1 MLYDLRSRQCAIKDD
16 SVFGSQGGA
25 VSAMSIGKNAFTI
38 TVGTL
43 GGYLATY
50 DIRYGVVSS
59 LYMHHLN
66 WPVLALATYR
76 KKQEGSQS
84 LSSLVSTG
92 GPQHELS

>member
-1 MLYDLRSRQCAIKDD
+1 MC
-16 SVFGSQGGA
+16 
-25 VSAMSIGKNAFTI
+25 IGKDAFTI

-50 DIRYGVVSS
+50 DIRYSVVSA

-76 KKQEGSQS
+76 KNLPTGNYN
-84 LSSLVSTG
+84 LASLVSTG
-92 GPQHELS
+92 GP